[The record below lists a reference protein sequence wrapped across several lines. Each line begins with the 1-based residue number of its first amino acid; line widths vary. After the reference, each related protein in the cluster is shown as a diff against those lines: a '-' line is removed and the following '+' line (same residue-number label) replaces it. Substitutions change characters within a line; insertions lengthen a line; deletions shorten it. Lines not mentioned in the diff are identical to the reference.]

1 MIPDL
6 GRALLDGIEALETV
20 GLRYA
25 IVGGLA
31 VSAWATPRATGDA
44 DLYAELP
51 ERLRS
56 AVERELEARG
66 FHVPAM
72 REELERF
79 GVFRSRS
86 PAGIFL
92 DIFDSAGPLGEAILD
107 HRREVYVEGRRV
119 WAIAPE
125 ELVVLKL
132 FSERGR
138 DFDDVVTLV
147 RDLGSSLDL
156 GYIEEWARKL
166 DESIGGDDVSER
178 VRRAVAAAKV
188 KAKTGRRR

>member
-1 MIPDL
+1 VIPDL
-6 GRALLDGIEALETV
+6 GRALFDGIEALEAV
-20 GLRYA
+20 GVRYA
-25 IVGGLA
+25 MVGGLA

-51 ERLRS
+51 ERVRG
-56 AVERELEARG
+56 AVERALRERG

-92 DIFDSAGPLGEAILD
+92 DVFDSAGPLGEAILD
-107 HRREVYVEGRRV
+107 RRREVDIEGR
-119 WAIAPE
+119 
-125 ELVVLKL
+125 K
-132 FSERGR
+132 
-138 DFDDVVTLV
+138 VTLV
-147 RDLGSSLDL
+147 RDLGSALDL
-156 GYIEEWARKL
+156 EYVQRWARML

-178 VRRAVAAAKV
+178 VRAATAAAK
-188 KAKTGRRR
+188 ARTRRRR

>member
-1 MIPDL
+1 
-6 GRALLDGIEALETV
+6 V
-20 GLRYA
+20 RYA
-25 IVGGLA
+25 LVGGLA

-44 DLYAELP
+44 DLYAEMP
-51 ERLRS
+51 ERARG
-56 AVERELEARG
+56 AIERELVARG

-92 DIFDSAGPLGEAILD
+92 DVFDSAGPLGEAILD
-107 HRREVYVEGRRV
+107 RRREVDVEGRKV
-119 WAIAPE
+119 WTIAPE

-147 RDLGSSLDL
+147 RDLGSNLDL
-156 GYIEEWARKL
+156 EYVKRWARTL

-178 VRRAVAAAKV
+178 VRAAVAAARV
-188 KAKTGRRR
+188 KTRRR

>member
-6 GRALLDGIEALETV
+6 GRALIDGIESLEAV
-20 GLRYA
+20 DVRYA
-25 IVGGLA
+25 MVGGLA

-44 DLYAELP
+44 DLYAELAEP
-51 ERLRS
+51 VRG
-56 AVERELEARG
+56 ALEQQLVARG

-92 DIFDSAGPLGEAILD
+92 DIFDSAGPLGKAILD
-107 HRREVYVEGRRV
+107 RRREVDIEGRKV
-119 WAIAPE
+119 WTIAPE
-125 ELVVLKL
+125 ELVILKL

-138 DFDDVVTLV
+138 DFDDVVTLL
-147 RDLGSSLDL
+147 RDLGSSLDMAYVK
-156 GYIEEWARKL
+156 GWAAKL

-178 VRRAVAAAKV
+178 VRRAIAAAKV
-188 KAKTGRRR
+188 KADRRR